1 MSQETNNDEQ
11 NSANDEATVDQT
23 TDQSTVDP
31 LRADPL
37 RADPSK
43 TDESTSENAKATL
56 DEVNAEI
63 EAELMDDMDAE
74 QEPAQPVSEKLL
86 EQVAKANDQVLRVQA
101 EMQNVRRRAER
112 DVESAHK
119 FALDKFAADLLPVV
133 DNLERALAAI
143 DSEDE
148 GQKSVAEGIELTLKT
163 FMDVLVRFK
172 IEAIDPAGQP
182 FDADLHQAV
191 SMVPNPDLEA
201 NTVMDVF
208 QKGYTLN
215 GRLVRP
221 AMVVVSQG

>member
-11 NSANDEATVDQT
+11 NAANDEPVVEQT

-31 LRADPL
+31 SRA
-37 RADPSK
+37 
-43 TDESTSENAKATL
+43 DESTTGPETAEATL

-63 EAELMDDMDAE
+63 EAELMDEMDAE
-74 QEPAQPVSEKLL
+74 QKPAQPVSEQLL